1 MLPFRVELRPG
12 SSPARELVY
21 AATRAVVSGEL
32 PPGSPFPSVRIL
44 SHELKINPNTA
55 QKAVAELIRSG
66 LLEAKP
72 GIGTLVAEWGPASPQ
87 ARREL
92 VTHELER
99 FLVEARRVGLSRPEV
114 QDAVAESWEELFG
127 SAGLESEA
135 RVDSSAPSRSGAA
148 QDEPKRASGGGER
161 AAG

>member
-1 MLPFRVELRPG
+1 MLPFRVDLRPG

-55 QKAVAELIRSG
+55 QKAVAELVRSG
-66 LLEAKP
+66 LLEVKP

-99 FLVEARRVGLSRPEV
+99 FLVEARRVGLTLPDVR
-114 QDAVAESWEELFG
+114 DAVADSWAELFG
-127 SAGLESEA
+127 PAGFQSEERAGDDETEDEWSATS
-135 RVDSSAPSRSGAA
+135 
-148 QDEPKRASGGGER
+148 QGGRR